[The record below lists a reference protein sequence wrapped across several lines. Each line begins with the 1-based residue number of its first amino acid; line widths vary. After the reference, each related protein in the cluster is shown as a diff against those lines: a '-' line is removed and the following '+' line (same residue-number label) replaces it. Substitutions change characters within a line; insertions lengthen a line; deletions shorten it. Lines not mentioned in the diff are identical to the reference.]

1 MAASTTALRAACAA
15 LRPGGGDCE
24 RDGVVIA
31 IDNDECIG
39 SWADMSLLHSV
50 YKVVLKSDPSP
61 AVFADMFTATACVR
75 PGLRQLYDTVLELKA
90 RGVVHS
96 VYMCT
101 AASDSTGWVSF
112 LRDALEAWY
121 GQRVYDGVVDA
132 ERMHKWHASQGS
144 DAMTAEG
151 GAVKDMHFIRELAGV
166 SADVPVV
173 MVDDRPEFVV
183 NGYTIGVPPFDVAV
197 NLVAVARRFVC
208 GWTAK
213 LECRLRSRLQVKW
226 QAFLRDPSSFSV
238 AWKDDVLLHGAA
250 ALHDL
255 ALQLH
260 VDLEGASDGDG
271 AAAVEVLKRRQ
282 GSASAAEHDD
292 ETKDCEARR

>member
-151 GAVKDMHFIRELAGV
+151 GTVKDMHFIRELAGV

-183 NGYTIGVPPFDVAV
+183 NGYTIGVPSFDVAV

-208 GWTAK
+208 GWSAK
-213 LECRLRSRLQVKW
+213 LESRLQGELQANW

-238 AWKDDVLLHGAA
+238 AWKDDVLHHGAS
-250 ALHDL
+250 ALRDL
-255 ALQLH
+255 ALQLQ
-260 VDLEGASDGDG
+260 LQRSSDDG
-271 AAAVEVLKRRQ
+271 E
-282 GSASAAEHDD
+282 AEA
-292 ETKDCEARR
+292 K